1 MTSAPPETAG
11 LPTPPRPDDGP
22 AAELTRSE
30 RRRARRLAKWEHP
43 PERSDWR
50 YLIGAI
56 GRVLIAAGVLMFG
69 FIAYLLW
76 GTGLETARAQR
87 ELSAQFDQLLET
99 TPATAP
105 TSAPTTGP
113 TTDQASGPST
123 DDTPSTDGPDAETS
137 SGPET
142 AVDQNLGP
150 FNAGDPVARL
160 EIPSLGID
168 EIIVAGVGVPE
179 LKLGPG
185 HFPETPLPGQF
196 GRASVAGHRTTYGQP
211 FRAIDR
217 LEPGDQMIATTPAG
231 RFVYEVTD
239 SMVVEPSDYHVV
251 NTTVP
256 ELANLTLVTCHPVFS
271 SSQRL
276 VVNALIV
283 PEQSDPIG
291 RTQPPGQASAGGL
304 LPDELA
310 DEPAD
315 DASSVT
321 GPTPRDDIGD
331 AVNDGSETDVDPG
344 VTPPDVFTD
353 EVDEAGPAPDLVS
366 LDEAFGG
373 GWFDDPDAPAQVALW
388 GGILAVIGAIGFM
401 ISRAA
406 RRDLIG
412 FAVAIAPFAVASF
425 FFFQNLQRLLP
436 AGL

>member
-1 MTSAPPETAG
+1 M
-11 LPTPPRPDDGP
+11 
-22 AAELTRSE
+22 
-30 RRRARRLAKWEHP
+30 
-43 PERSDWR
+43 
-50 YLIGAI
+50 

-105 TSAPTTGP
+105 TSAPTT
-113 TTDQASGPST
+113 DQASGPST

-137 SGPET
+137 SGPEA

-310 DEPAD
+310 DEPAV
-315 DASSVT
+315 DASSDT

-388 GGILAVIGAIGFM
+388 GGILAAIGAIGFM